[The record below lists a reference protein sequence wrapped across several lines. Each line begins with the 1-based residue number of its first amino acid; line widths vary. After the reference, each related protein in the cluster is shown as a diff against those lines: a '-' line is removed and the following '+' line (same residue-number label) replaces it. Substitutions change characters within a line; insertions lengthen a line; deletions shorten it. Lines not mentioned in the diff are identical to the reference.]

1 MRKFW
6 AVVLSTII
14 CLNTSSAAS
23 VIHAEGEGT
32 QENTEEILTEAPQT
46 EETPAE
52 ETTEETPAETEEAPA
67 ADAEAVPAEE
77 AAEEVK
83 PAEEAPAEEAVV
95 EEPAE
100 EEVPAETPAEP
111 EAAADEAVAE
121 VETAEMTETEEV
133 SDEPEWFAEDEIIL
147 ISADDE
153 TAITDDILEEVEELP
168 DLVGEMATVFKLTD
182 ASRNKIY
189 EAGGDY
195 DLTWTYTP
203 EFPEEKITIYI
214 YKDGTF
220 CEHEEMIMKNS
231 SRDTKN
237 VVWHWWVHE
246 YESDKS
252 KKYTDGT
259 YELRYKLEYFY
270 QGGWK
275 SWNIPTDDKLV
286 VGSPTPTPTPTPG
299 PDTPPDPIPGMDMV
313 WVHQR
318 GKAFW
323 YEGGFPQGT
332 VNDPK
337 GVKGDGTIRGREI
350 FDPKTKAWY
359 WLDSIYGGAKAEGK
373 EVWMPYVYQ
382 GEEYFDDATIKK
394 AAKMSDNYT
403 EGEGQPKA
411 AMSEQIEKAIRSKK
425 GKWVRYDGNGK
436 MLKGWVTITG
446 DLAKVYPNQK
456 GNKYFYDYKTGAMAT
471 GYTKIDGQW
480 YYFDEKTGVLK

>member
-1 MRKFW
+1 MLKRFTGIMVISSLLFST
-6 AVVLSTII
+6 AVSSPLK
-14 CLNTSSAAS
+14 LN
-23 VIHAEGEGT
+23 AE
-32 QENTEEILTEAPQT
+32 ENNT
-46 EETPAE
+46 EETPDEIIE
-52 ETTEETPAETEEAPA
+52 EPVEEVTEESAAAEDELKDNSETE
-67 ADAEAVPAEE
+67 AVKTE
-77 AAEEVK
+77 AASEESFSGEFK
-83 PAEEAPAEEAVV
+83 EHSSI
-95 EEPAE
+95 
-100 EEVPAETPAEP
+100 
-111 EAAADEAVAE
+111 EAAK
-121 VETAEMTETEEV
+121 MTETEEV

-153 TAITDDILEEVEELP
+153 TVITDDILEEVEELP

-403 EGEGQPKA
+403 EGKGQPKA

-436 MLKGWVTITG
+436 MLKGWVHITG
-446 DLAKVYPNQK
+446 DLAKVYPKQK
-456 GNKYFYDYKTGAMAT
+456 NNWYFYDYKTGAMAT
-471 GYTKIDGQW
+471 GWTKIDGQW
-480 YYFDEKTGVLK
+480 YFFDEKTGVRK

>member
-77 AAEEVK
+77 AAEE
-83 PAEEAPAEEAVV
+83 APAEEAVV

-111 EAAADEAVAE
+111 EAAAEEAVAE

-168 DLVGEMATVFKLTD
+168 DLVGEMATVFKLSE

-275 SWNIPTDDKLV
+275 SWNIPTEDKLV

-403 EGEGQPKA
+403 EGKSQPKA

-436 MLKGWVTITG
+436 MLKGWVHITG
-446 DLAKVYPNQK
+446 DLAKVYPKQK
-456 GNKYFYDYKTGAMAT
+456 NNWYFYDYKTGAMAT
-471 GYTKIDGQW
+471 GWTKIDGQW
-480 YYFDEKTGVLK
+480 YFFDEKTGVRK

>member
-1 MRKFW
+1 MF
-6 AVVLSTII
+6 
-14 CLNTSSAAS
+14 NP
-23 VIHAEGEGT
+23 
-32 QENTEEILTEAPQT
+32 N
-46 EETPAE
+46 
-52 ETTEETPAETEEAPA
+52 
-67 ADAEAVPAEE
+67 
-77 AAEEVK
+77 
-83 PAEEAPAEEAVV
+83 
-95 EEPAE
+95 
-100 EEVPAETPAEP
+100 
-111 EAAADEAVAE
+111 
-121 VETAEMTETEEV
+121 
-133 SDEPEWFAEDEIIL
+133 
-147 ISADDE
+147 
-153 TAITDDILEEVEELP
+153 
-168 DLVGEMATVFKLTD
+168 
-182 ASRNKIY
+182 
-189 EAGGDY
+189 
-195 DLTWTYTP
+195 
-203 EFPEEKITIYI
+203 
-214 YKDGTF
+214 
-220 CEHEEMIMKNS
+220 
-231 SRDTKN
+231 RDTKN

-259 YELRYKLEYFY
+259 YELRYKVEYFS
-270 QGGWK
+270 QGAWK
-275 SWNIPTDDKLV
+275 SWNIPTDDKLI

-403 EGEGQPKA
+403 EGKGQPKA

-436 MLKGWVTITG
+436 MLKGWVHITG
-446 DLAKVYPNQK
+446 DLAKQK
-456 GNKYFYDYKTGAMAT
+456 NNWYFYDYKTGAMAT
-471 GYTKIDGQW
+471 GWTKIDGQW
-480 YYFDEKTGVLK
+480 YFFDEKTGVRK